1 MNVASSKFS
10 LEKIAVKAGLYFRS
24 YLFVM
29 DFADR
34 KNKHAC
40 LLLLCTL
47 DALPTPY
54 HDPKSGFFVIH
65 GVGF

>member
-34 KNKHAC
+34 KNKQAC
-40 LLLLCTL
+40 LLLL
-47 DALPTPY
+47 
-54 HDPKSGFFVIH
+54 
-65 GVGF
+65 